1 MPSQQRLEARQILGL
16 GQLDLN
22 FMDEMLLV
30 YTGTDLYLR
39 HAREPKK
46 FPQGC
51 PVPNY
56 SLLQLNGLAAI
67 ANAPCA
73 PPRLLPAD
81 ADLGETN
88 GSRGAEVAAK
98 PVG

>member
-22 FMDEMLLV
+22 FMDELLLV
-30 YTGTDLYLR
+30 YTGIDPYLR

-56 SLLQLNGLAAI
+56 SLLQFNGLAAL
-67 ANAPCA
+67 ANAVT
-73 PPRLLPAD
+73 RLLA
-81 ADLGETN
+81 
-88 GSRGAEVAAK
+88 
-98 PVG
+98 PV

>member
-1 MPSQQRLEARQILGL
+1 MPSQQRLDARQILGL

-22 FMDEMLLV
+22 FIDELLLV

-46 FPQGC
+46 FPQRY
-51 PVPNY
+51 PVPNH

-67 ANAPCA
+67 ANAPCWKTTSNT
-73 PPRLLPAD
+73 
-81 ADLGETN
+81 LGHSQEI
-88 GSRGAEVAAK
+88 AQMLEPK
-98 PVG
+98 QFIQK